1 MELNRYV
8 DHTLL
13 KTTATKEEIK
23 KLCDEAK
30 EYKFYSV
37 CVNGANTAFAY
48 DEVKGTD
55 VKVATV
61 VGFPLGAMSMES
73 KIFEAK
79 DAIENGAS
87 EIDMVIN
94 VGALK
99 SKDYEFV
106 EKEIAGVKEAI
117 GKNILKVIIETCY
130 LTDSEKVKACEL
142 AVSAKADFV
151 KTSTGFGTGG
161 ATFED
166 VKLMK
171 EAVGSKAKVKA
182 SGGIRDLKTARKYI
196 ELGAERLGTSS
207 GINIIKELSVEGEKY
222 KK

>member
-48 DEVKGTD
+48 DKVKGTN

-79 DAIENGAS
+79 NAIENGAS